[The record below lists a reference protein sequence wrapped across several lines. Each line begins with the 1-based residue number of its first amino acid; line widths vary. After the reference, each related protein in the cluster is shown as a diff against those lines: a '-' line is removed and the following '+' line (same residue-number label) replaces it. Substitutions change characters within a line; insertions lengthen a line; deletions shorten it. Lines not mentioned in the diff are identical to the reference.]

1 MEELPIEKNIQKIM
15 EDIGMAIPCQEAITM
30 LCQKYPGM
38 DNIIPILIDDIK
50 RYQTNEICHFLID
63 ASNGKFVDNS
73 GLKIGIY
80 EKLYM
85 LTHIKPKYF
94 IDSINNAL
102 FEFTKSN
109 SKIDKLQYLAYT
121 LKNYGKNAIDLYLQK
136 HPEYQDAYN
145 QLISI
150 CQPIEDVLTNYNHS
164 NKHYLISCMKEGE
177 NSYYHSCWI
186 INTLSN
192 YCAKLENSYLI
203 QTDMQI
209 SEQASY
215 LYMTKKFGTEL
226 IDICHPYILERRI
239 FDAQNNLYNILCK
252 ETSLVILDRWH
263 NVTKN
268 YNITIVNQI
277 YADARELLRSAID
290 KKGYKILLPFGLIKN
305 ENRIKFYELFYSKM
319 DKIRKQFASKT
330 ETI

>member
-15 EDIGMAIPCQEAITM
+15 EDTGMAIHCQEAITM

-38 DNIIPILIDDIK
+38 DNIISILIDDIK
-50 RYQTNEICHFLID
+50 IYQTNEICHFLID

-136 HPEYQDAYN
+136 HPEYQNAYD

-164 NKHYLISCMKEGE
+164 NKHYLISCMKDGE

-192 YCAKLENSYLI
+192 YCAKLENNYLI

-239 FDAQNNLYNILCK
+239 FDAQKKYVHYPYDAFNRCISHSKKNASVLY
-252 ETSLVILDRWH
+252 
-263 NVTKN
+263 VTESDMDNKIKDN
-268 YNITIVNQI
+268 TIVSVFASNLTGDGT
-277 YADARELLRSAID
+277 YHLYVGKNS
-290 KKGYKILLPFGLIKN
+290 YLIMS
-305 ENRIKFYELFYSKM
+305 IKFN
-319 DKIRKQFASKT
+319 DKLEKLVDR
-330 ETI
+330 